1 MNEDSSYAWQRR
13 LLSWQQQCVST
24 TTSVVQTVTSRPGWL
39 HFTRRPNSSVPVE
52 TPSCMEGNLT
62 PPCAEVCWLFFWGTS
77 VERNTVL
84 MVVLESKGMLTAGSN
99 QYLQPDYL
107 SPLPTTVS
115 NILWD
120 FKILGLSLLSDIL
133 WFRLNSK
140 IYRVYFFLI
149 RHLFHV
155 AQVKKVYLLVISF
168 VLSCVLTSLVSKNIF
183 LVLRKKSL

>member
-1 MNEDSSYAWQRR
+1 MSEGLSYAWQRR
-13 LLSWQQQCVST
+13 LRSWQQQCVST

-52 TPSCMEGNLT
+52 TPSCMEGNFT

-115 NILWD
+115 NILWY
-120 FKILGLSLLSDIL
+120 FQFLGLSLLSDIF

-140 IYRVYFFLI
+140 KNKVYFYLI
-149 RHLFHV
+149 
-155 AQVKKVYLLVISF
+155 IF
-168 VLSCVLTSLVSKNIF
+168 VLHCSS
-183 LVLRKKSL
+183 